1 MKEQLTLDKLIA
13 EAKKMDKN
21 IIGKKDGFIIRLAK
35 AEDVTAYY
43 EQNYCPLDKEV
54 ARLTGCKESFT
65 KEEVTSFFLK
75 SIEDDDRYFFLIIS
89 PEGYIIGESVI
100 NEIDWDLRCAN
111 FRIALYHS
119 TERGKGIGT
128 WATEVTRDF
137 AFEELKLHRLELDVY
152 SFNPRAEK
160 AYLKAGFK
168 REGILRDAI
177 MDGNEYSDDIL
188 MSILEDEWKTIKGR

>member
-1 MKEQLTLDKLIA
+1 MKISKTWE
-13 EAKKMDKN
+13 
-21 IIGKKDGFIIRLAK
+21 KDGYIMRLAQETD
-35 AEDVTAYY
+35 AECYF
-43 EQNYCPLDKEV
+43 EQNYNPLDKEV
-54 ARLTGCKESFT
+54 ARLTGCKEVFT
-65 KEEVTSFFLK
+65 KDEVVSFFLK
-75 SIEDDDRYFFLIIS
+75 SIKDNDRYFFFIIS

-168 REGILRDAI
+168 REGVLRDAI

>member
-1 MKEQLTLDKLIA
+1 MK
-13 EAKKMDKN
+13 KN
-21 IIGKKDGFIIRLAK
+21 IISEKDGFLIRFAK
-35 AEDVTAYY
+35 AEDATDYY

-54 ARLTGCKESFT
+54 ARLTGCKEEFT

-75 SIEDDDRYFFLIIS
+75 SIEEDARYFFLIIA
-89 PEGYIIGESVI
+89 PDGKIIGESVI

-111 FRIALYHS
+111 FRIGLYHM

-137 AFEELKLHRLELDVY
+137 AFEELHLHRLELDVY

-160 AYLKAGFK
+160 VYLKAGFK

-177 MDGNEYSDDIL
+177 MDGDKYADDIL
-188 MSILEDEWKTIKGR
+188 MAILEDEWKTIKG